1 MLRHDDRVLSSFFA
15 RYIATAKEIFV
26 YVNHNK
32 AKNTKKGNTFV
43 IISFSHT
50 PSFNISIILENHELA
65 YIKIDKSLIII
76 INFSEKIIA

>member
-1 MLRHDDRVLSSFFA
+1 MEKGAFLWRKVIQRSTQLE
-15 RYIATAKEIFV
+15 RQY
-26 YVNHNK
+26 
-32 AKNTKKGNTFV
+32 KNTKKGNTFV
-43 IISFSHT
+43 IISISHT